1 MRDRDKARGRIGWDI
16 GGAHLKAAY
25 FDDTALR
32 DVAQWRCELWRGLAQ
47 LDEAF
52 AAARQRWPDL
62 AACTHA
68 VTMTGELADVFEHRE
83 AGVTSIVAAAAR
95 ELGPDVG
102 FYAGDHGFV
111 DAAGARAAWRTVA
124 SANWLATAGV
134 VARHVEDAL
143 VVDVGSTTTD
153 VIPIAGG
160 RIVARGRDDASRLAT
175 RELVYVG
182 AVRTPLCAL
191 AGRIRFRGRA
201 CNVMNELFATT
212 ADVFRLT
219 GELASAHDQA
229 ATADGAGKDLASTR
243 RRLAR
248 MIGCDARDATDAQWL
263 GFARA
268 WRSALVARMC
278 ENVRRVIDEA
288 GVARAAPIVG
298 AGCGSFLVS
307 ECAQRTQR
315 RYVDFADIVGAGAD
329 CRDGARL
336 CAPSVAVAMLRSNLA

>member
-1 MRDRDKARGRIGWDI
+1 MRERDKARGSIGWDI
-16 GGAHLKAAY
+16 GGAHLKGAY
-25 FDDTALR
+25 FDDVALR
-32 DVAQWRCELWRGLAQ
+32 DVAQWRCELWRGLSQ

-62 AACTHA
+62 ATCAHA

-83 AGVTSIVAAAAR
+83 AGVASIVASAAR
-95 ELGPDVG
+95 ALGPDVG
-102 FYAGDHGFV
+102 FYAGDNGFV
-111 DAAGARAAWRTVA
+111 DATAARAAWRSVA

-134 VARHVEDAL
+134 VARHVDDAV

-160 RIVARGRDDASRLAT
+160 RIAARGRDDASRLVA
-175 RELVYVG
+175 RELVYLGV
-182 AVRTPLCAL
+182 VRTPLCAL
-191 AGRIRFRGRA
+191 AARIRFRGRA
-201 CNVMNELFATT
+201 CNVMNELFATS

-219 GELASAHDQA
+219 GELAPAHDQA
-229 ATADGAGKDLASTR
+229 ATADGSGKDLASTR

-263 GFARA
+263 AFARA
-268 WRSALVARMC
+268 WRSALVARVC
-278 ENVRRVIDEA
+278 ENVRHVTDGV

-298 AGCGSFLVS
+298 AGCGSFLVY
-307 ECAQRTQR
+307 ECAQRTKR
-315 RYVDFADIVGAGAD
+315 RYVDFADIVGAGPA